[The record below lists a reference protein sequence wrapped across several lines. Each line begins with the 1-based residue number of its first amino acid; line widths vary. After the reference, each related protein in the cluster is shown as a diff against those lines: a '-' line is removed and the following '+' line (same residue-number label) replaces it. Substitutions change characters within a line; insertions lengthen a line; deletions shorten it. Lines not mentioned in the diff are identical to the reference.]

1 MPVNTTDWDERYRNG
16 EHTIKEPSPLLRT
29 AISNLKPGRA
39 LDIACGVGRHAI
51 FLAEHGWIVTAVDSS
66 RVGIEILQKRAR
78 EAGRSARIEPGS
90 PARQPRWGGRAGGAQ
105 ASCLQSIEARV
116 ADLEFHEFQIE
127 PGTYDL
133 VCVFYYLQRDLFPPI
148 RAGVKQG
155 GTVVAAIHLNDGR
168 EDAKPRNPAFLL
180 NPGELKQLFADWEI
194 TYYREGESDEGGH
207 HHDTA
212 YLIAHKPPES
222 MKLVDSTR

>member
-1 MPVNTTDWDERYRNG
+1 VPPSPNALPPKPSMPDWDERYRNG

-29 AISNLKPGRA
+29 AIASLKPGRA

-51 FLAEHGWIVTAVDSS
+51 FLAEHGWHATAVDSS
-66 RVGIEILQKRAR
+66 RVGIEILQQRAR
-78 EAGRSARIEPGS
+78 EAGVAV
-90 PARQPRWGGRAGGAQ
+90 
-105 ASCLQSIEARV
+105 EARV
-116 ADLEFHEFQIE
+116 ADLESGEFYIE

-133 VCVFYYLQRDLFPPI
+133 VCVFYYLQRNLFSTI

-168 EDAKPRNPAFLL
+168 EDAKPANPAFLL
-180 NPGELKQLFADWEI
+180 EPGELKQLFADWEI

-212 YLIAHKPPES
+212 YLIARKPPDADDEAG
-222 MKLVDSTR
+222 